1 MSRRFDFSASA
12 IFFIIGG
19 FFTIASGHLASN
31 VIGGTVTPATFPR
44 VFGIVL
50 MVLSVLLLLETVKSA
65 PKKAKDV
72 GAMYYR
78 RFFIIV
84 ASMAV
89 YIVLIEPLGFVI
101 STFLFLVVAFQ
112 AMHRGKIGHSIA
124 IAGGFALVIH
134 FVFIKLLEA
143 SVPSWPSLFN

>member
-1 MSRRFDFSASA
+1 MNRRFDFSASA
-12 IFFIIGG
+12 LFFIIGG
-19 FFTIASGHLASN
+19 FFTLASERLASN

-50 MVLSVLLLLETVKSA
+50 MILSLLLIVETAKST
-65 PKKAKDV
+65 PKQKTDLNPL
-72 GAMYYR
+72 YYR

-84 ASMAV
+84 ASMAL
-89 YIVLIEPLGFVI
+89 YILLIEPLGFVI

-112 AMHRGKIGHSIA
+112 AMHRGKIWHSVA
-124 IAGGFALVIH
+124 IAAGFALVLH

-143 SVPSWPSLFN
+143 SVQSWPSMFN